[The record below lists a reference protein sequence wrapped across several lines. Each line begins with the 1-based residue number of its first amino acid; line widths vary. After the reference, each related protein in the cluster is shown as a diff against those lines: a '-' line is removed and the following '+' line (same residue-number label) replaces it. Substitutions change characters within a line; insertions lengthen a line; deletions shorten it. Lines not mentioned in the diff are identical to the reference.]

1 MLDQVSL
8 TAIATVLGAVG
19 SGMANEAGRWA
30 WESAGGL
37 VRRIA
42 GREVTAPT
50 GAGERD
56 AVAREVLAGLQR
68 QPQLAVAW
76 AAFAQAIPGG
86 VPGGSSGGITG
97 TTGGGRLPVGQV
109 PQLRPSTRFFT
120 DRQTA
125 LKQLVQEASRSADGR
140 PRVALLH
147 GDEGMGTSTLAVHW
161 GCRDARR
168 FFPDGQLHVDLRGD
182 TPGAA
187 LGGATA
193 LHRLLGQLGVPAE
206 EIPTTA
212 DERIDFFR
220 RTVAE
225 LRLLVILD
233 HVRSAAQ
240 IRPLI
245 TSAPGVFTL
254 IVSRHPLPGLDAL
267 RIPVEPLADRD
278 AVRLLTQLV
287 GKQALS
293 AARATLP
300 SVLERCGGSPYA
312 LRAAALRLTEPTPSP
327 SGTPDDPVP
336 TAADDTYRLLPP
348 DAARVYRLTALRP
361 WPGFTPATGA
371 WATGLAEADT
381 ARLLG
386 ELADVELLEHTTDGR
401 YFYRPAVLA
410 HAARTAAHVDGIAG
424 CAQVVT
430 RTLAGYRDLAVGAAR
445 AALPNSWRVPSLPAG
460 AAPVVYD
467 RPGTAVAVLSA
478 EVGNLVQAIHAA
490 DEFGDHTTVMELA
503 QALWPLQLKAGYHD
517 ELRPALQIAV
527 RTADAHRPGT
537 RTAGALHAQLAH
549 TFTELGQWDEA
560 ESEARKAAD
569 AESAAGHVRGHASTV
584 EFLGLLRLRQ
594 WRFADALDCFDASGR
609 LYDGIGPDGEGAA
622 DLPRARALL
631 ERHRGRALR
640 GLGRRAEA
648 KERLETALGFFRESG
663 EAYNTARALTDL
675 AETCLDGDDSA
686 GALPLIEEAEAALA
700 DEQATY
706 QLVHLR
712 RMRQRCG
719 TTAPDVSPGGPGAE

>member
-19 SGMANEAGRWA
+19 YGMANEAGRWA

-50 GAGERD
+50 SADERD

-76 AAFAQAIPGG
+76 AAFAQGIPGG
-86 VPGGSSGGITG
+86 
-97 TTGGGRLPVGQV
+97 GGRWAGQV
-109 PQLRPSTRFFT
+109 PRLQPSTRFFT
-120 DRQTA
+120 DRRTA
-125 LKQLVQEASRSADGR
+125 LRQLAQEASRGADGR

-168 FFPDGQLHVDLRGD
+168 FFPDGQLRVDLGGD

-187 LGGATA
+187 LGGASA

-206 EIPTTA
+206 EIPTAA
-212 DERIDFFR
+212 DDRIEFFR
-220 RTVAE
+220 RTVAD

-233 HVRSAAQ
+233 HVWSAAQ
-240 IRPLI
+240 VRPLI

-254 IVSRHPLPGLDAL
+254 IVSPHPLPGLDAL
-267 RIPVEPLADRD
+267 RIPVGPLADRD
-278 AVRLLTQLV
+278 AMRLLGQLV
-287 GKQALS
+287 DKQALS

-312 LRAAALRLTEPTPSP
+312 LRAAALRLTGPTPP
-327 SGTPDDPVP
+327 PPATPASGTPDDPVP

-348 DAARVYRLTALRP
+348 DAARVYRLTAVRP
-361 WPGFTPATGA
+361 WPALTPATAA
-371 WATGLAEADT
+371 WATGIPESDT

-386 ELADVELLEHTTDGR
+386 ELADVELLEHTPDGR
-401 YFYRPAVLA
+401 YFHRPAVLA

-424 CAQVVT
+424 CAQAVA

-445 AALPNSWRVPSLPAG
+445 GALPDSWRVPPLPAG
-460 AAPVVYD
+460 AATVTYD
-467 RPGTAVAVLSA
+467 RPGEAVAVLSA
-478 EVGNLVQAIHAA
+478 EAANLVQAIHTA
-490 DEFGDHTTVMELA
+490 DEFGDHDTVMELA

-527 RTADAHRPGT
+527 RVADAHRPST

-549 TFTELGQWDEA
+549 TLTEMREWDEA
-560 ESEARKAAD
+560 ETEARKAAA

-594 WRFADALDCFDASGR
+594 WRYPDALDCFDASGR
-609 LYDGIGPDGEGAA
+609 LYDGIGPGDEGAA

-640 GLGRRAEA
+640 HLGRRTEA
-648 KERLETALGFFRESG
+648 KDHLETALAFFRASG

-686 GALPLIEEAEAALA
+686 DALALIEEAEAVLA

-712 RMRQRCG
+712 RMRQRCEPPPE
-719 TTAPDVSPGGPGAE
+719 TAPDVTPDVIPGGE